1 MKFRDPKTREVFEDI
16 GTAHSRFC
24 GSADSGKRCDECPLN
39 VSRTGHGCVNFRNAH
54 PAEAARR
61 MGFEV
66 VDDTPDAAMLVRVE
80 RWNPWWYETQ
90 YFESVEEAGRCQSKA
105 R

>member
-1 MKFRDPKTREVFEDI
+1 MHDLLSPNDWQ
-16 GTAHSRFC
+16 AL
-24 GSADSGKRCDECPLN
+24 SGAL
-39 VSRTGHGCVNFRNAH
+39 
-54 PAEAARR
+54 RR
-61 MGFEV
+61 MEETALERALGPYRV
-66 VDDTPDAAMLVRVE
+66 RASTTPAGKGWTAAMLVRVE